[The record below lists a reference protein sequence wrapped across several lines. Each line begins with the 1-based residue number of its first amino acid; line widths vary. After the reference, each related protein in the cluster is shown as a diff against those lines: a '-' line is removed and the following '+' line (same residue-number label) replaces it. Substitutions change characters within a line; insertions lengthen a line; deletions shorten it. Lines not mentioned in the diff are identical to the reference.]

1 LKHIQVLQD
10 VIRKLHGVDSTHRES
25 VPVKETWQGKTIWDG
40 IVEVFTLHGH
50 PETETAYAWSHDTDD
65 PENPKR
71 HVTVLHIDPATSP
84 VNAVRAAILQE
95 YRDAQTA

>member
-1 LKHIQVLQD
+1 MKHIEVLQD
-10 VIRKLHGVDSTHRES
+10 VIRKLHGVESTHRES
-25 VPVKETWQGKTIWDG
+25 VPVKETWQGQTIWDG

-50 PETETAYAWSHDTDD
+50 PETATAYAWSHDTDD
-65 PENPKR
+65 PDSPKR